1 MEWVFTQ
8 KCIYDS
14 NAGATWLQYYYDSD
28 NNDNFTGFKQ
38 DILDENLLGA
48 T

>member
-1 MEWVFTQ
+1 MEWVFCQ

-14 NAGATWLQYYYDSD
+14 KFLYSNSD

-38 DILDENLLGA
+38 DILDKNLLGA